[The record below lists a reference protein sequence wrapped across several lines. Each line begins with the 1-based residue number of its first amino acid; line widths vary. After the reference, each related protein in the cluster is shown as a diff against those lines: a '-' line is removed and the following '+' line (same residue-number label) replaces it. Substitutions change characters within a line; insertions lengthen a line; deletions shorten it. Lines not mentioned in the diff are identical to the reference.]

1 MPDERPA
8 ASRAAPAGRLLGV
21 DLGTRRIGLALSDPA
36 GIIASPFSVLSF
48 TTEAALVGALRRTC
62 TEHGVRLVVLGHP
75 VRTDGTPT
83 RLGVRAARVAATL
96 AAGGVPACTWDEQFT
111 SRAAAA
117 ATGRRG
123 QRGRRARTDPGR
135 IDRVAAALMLAD
147 YLQHRSSGRP
157 RATA

>member
-8 ASRAAPAGRLLGV
+8 ASTTAPAGRLLGV

-36 GIIASPFSVLSF
+36 GIIAAPFAALPF

-83 RLGVRAARVAATL
+83 RLGVRAERIAATL
-96 AAGGVPACTWDEQFT
+96 AAGGLPACTWDEQFT
-111 SRAAAA
+111 SREAAA

-123 QRGRRARTDPGR
+123 RAADPGR

-147 YLQHRSSGRP
+147 YLEHRGSGRP
-157 RATA
+157 ATTA

>member
-83 RLGVRAARVAATL
+83 RLGVRAARIAATL

-117 ATGRRG
+117 ATGRR
-123 QRGRRARTDPGR
+123 ARTDPGR

-147 YLQHRSSGRP
+147 YLQHRGSGRP

>member
-8 ASRAAPAGRLLGV
+8 ASRPAPAGRLLGV

-36 GIIASPFSVLSF
+36 GIIASPFAALSF
-48 TTEAALVGALRRTC
+48 TTEAALIGALRRTC
-62 TEHGVRLVVLGHP
+62 ADHGVRLVVVGHP

-83 RLGVRAARVAATL
+83 RLGVRAERIAATL

-123 QRGRRARTDPGR
+123 RTDPGR

-147 YLQHRSSGRP
+147 YLEHRDYRRP
-157 RATA
+157 CATA

>member
-8 ASRAAPAGRLLGV
+8 ASRTTPAGRLLGV

-36 GIIASPFSVLSF
+36 GIIASPFSALSF

-83 RLGVRAARVAATL
+83 RLGVRAERIAATL

-117 ATGRRG
+117 ATRRGRRG
-123 QRGRRARTDPGR
+123 RTDPGR

-147 YLQHRSSGRP
+147 YLQHRDSRP